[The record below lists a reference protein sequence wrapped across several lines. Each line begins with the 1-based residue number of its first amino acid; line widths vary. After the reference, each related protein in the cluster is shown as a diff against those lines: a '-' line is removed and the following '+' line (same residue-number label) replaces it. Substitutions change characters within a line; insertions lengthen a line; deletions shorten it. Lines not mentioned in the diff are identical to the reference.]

1 MSVEREEKV
10 ACRLSAHKVFVKMV
24 RRKFWFIYL
33 SLKKN
38 EEKDFDNLGNCV

>member
-1 MSVEREEKV
+1 MKL
-10 ACRLSAHKVFVKMV
+10 ALKVFVKMF

-33 SLKKN
+33 SFKEN